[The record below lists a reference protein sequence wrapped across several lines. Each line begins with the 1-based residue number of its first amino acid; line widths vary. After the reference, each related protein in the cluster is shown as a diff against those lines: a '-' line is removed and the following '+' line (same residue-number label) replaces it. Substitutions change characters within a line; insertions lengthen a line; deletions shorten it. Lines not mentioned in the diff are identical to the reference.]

1 MFERFTKPART
12 VVEQA
17 SVLARDARA
26 GETRPEHLLA
36 ALLADEACLAT
47 RVLAGLGAPA
57 ADLRAELGRLRLRY
71 LDGLDEDD
79 AAALQAI
86 GIDLDEV
93 VRRIDRNLGGALPS
107 TRFPQFARGSKKVLE
122 LSLREAISL
131 GHNYIGTEHLLLGLV
146 RGGDR
151 VVLDTLGAFGIERD
165 ALRAAVVDAV
175 RRAGEQ
181 TG

>member
-1 MFERFTKPART
+1 MFERFTKPARA

-17 SVLARDARA
+17 SVVARDSRSAD
-26 GETRPEHLLA
+26 TRPEHLLA
-36 ALLADEACLAT
+36 ALLADETCLAT
-47 RVLAGLGAPA
+47 RVLAGLGAPPA
-57 ADLRAELGRLRLRY
+57 HLRAELDRLRLQY
-71 LDGLDEDD
+71 VDGLDADD

-107 TRFPQFARGSKKVLE
+107 KRFPKFARGSKKVLE